1 MTYSA
6 HRFQPRMILQAV
18 WLYVRFMGGYVNRI
32 RPKAAADLPTHRAKP
47 HAVWYLDQ
55 VYLSIAGRLAC
66 LRHAAMLAAWRAIL
80 PAGDEPT
87 SVAYALQVLAARAFC
102 QSGHPIRDRAP
113 RSAVIAMLSMAILLG
128 LSGCVLAPEGTVE
141 EQVKLDTN
149 SPPFEPPVEARQ
161 LPPLPAPAGWRDVL
175 RRAFL
180 ANGELESAY
189 FEWKAALARI
199 DRAATWPN
207 SNATVSFSYM
217 FSPENIK
224 AWNRTTISSG
234 FDPSVPLS
242 LPVKTETAGRVA
254 LETAREAGEKFR
266 AVKFDIQRR
275 VLLAYL
281 DLALAE
287 EKVRIQRDNLN
298 LLKLVAD
305 SAAARS
311 QAGGPLQDLL
321 KALTDKQLAKNELYN
336 MEAEAKSVRG
346 TLNGMLGR
354 DPGAALALSPALP
367 PLRPVTA
374 DDARLIAVAVDQN
387 PELAGLA
394 RQVAGRKDAV
404 ELARLA
410 FLPDFVPSGSL
421 TGNVSQVLGMMVMLP
436 TTVPAIRAMISDAES
451 MTRSSEAILRQME
464 HDRAASFVAN
474 LIIMRNAE
482 RQTEL
487 YRRQVVP
494 SVQQLINS
502 SRQDYAAGT
511 VGFVDLIDSART
523 YIGVRLMVAQARIE
537 REKRLAELE
546 ALAGVDIETLS
557 QPAAQQAALPVQ

>member
-1 MTYSA
+1 
-6 HRFQPRMILQAV
+6 
-18 WLYVRFMGGYVNRI
+18 
-32 RPKAAADLPTHRAKP
+32 
-47 HAVWYLDQ
+47 
-55 VYLSIAGRLAC
+55 
-66 LRHAAMLAAWRAIL
+66 
-80 PAGDEPT
+80 
-87 SVAYALQVLAARAFC
+87 
-102 QSGHPIRDRAP
+102 
-113 RSAVIAMLSMAILLG
+113 
-128 LSGCVLAPEGTVE
+128 
-141 EQVKLDTN
+141 
-149 SPPFEPPVEARQ
+149 
-161 LPPLPAPAGWRDVL
+161 L
-175 RRAFL
+175 RRAFFT
-180 ANGELESAY
+180 NGELESAY

-207 SNATVSFSYM
+207 SNVTVSFSYM
-217 FSPENIK
+217 FSPGNIK
-224 AWNRTTISSG
+224 AWNRTTISGG
-234 FDPSVPLS
+234 FDPSVVLS
-242 LPVKTETAGRVA
+242 LPVKTQTAGEVA
-254 LETAREAGEKFR
+254 LEAAREASEKFR
-266 AVKFDIQRR
+266 AVKFDLQRR

-321 KALTDKQLAKNELYN
+321 KALTDTQLAKNELYN
-336 MEAEAKSVRG
+336 VEAEAKSMRG
-346 TLNGMLGR
+346 TLNGILAR
-354 DPGAALALSPALP
+354 DPGAALVLPSALP
-367 PLRPVTA
+367 PPRPVAA

-404 ELARLA
+404 DLARLA

-421 TGNVSQVLGMMVMLP
+421 TGNVSQVLETMVMLP

-451 MTRSSEAILRQME
+451 MTRSSEAILRQTE

-511 VGFVDLIDSART
+511 VGFADLIDSART

-546 ALAGVDIETLS
+546 AIAGVDIETLS
-557 QPAAQQAALPVQ
+557 QPAALQAALPVQ